1 MQKELLSMKEYRV
14 IIWGL
19 GSVGRY
25 AVKMIQQKNSLKL
38 VGAIDVDPAK
48 VGRDAGEVF
57 GFPETGVIVSDD
69 IDAVLSRDADVV
81 LFYLP
86 DMRDEGDNRPTG
98 FTRGAEMICRALNA
112 GKNVLT
118 TLALYHLHK
127 TAPKLYEMINTCA
140 LENGVTFVQQGIFPG
155 LYNPYL
161 PVVLASMAGRVDR
174 VIITGGEDDSYNFSP
189 WVKMF
194 GYGKDP
200 GEFDRQALKDMI
212 TSYYGPTAMVIADKV
227 GLEYDEYV
235 EDHEMFTAAI
245 ELNPRSIG
253 KVAPGTI
260 SAHHFTMRCMKDGRE
275 ITGFHFTHKV
285 CHKLQPEPPI
295 EDKIIIEGEPNMAM
309 TLKGMLSPVE
319 PFATSAAPSVN
330 LIPQCVEA
338 RPGFVN
344 ALDLPASIP
353 VL

>member
-1 MQKELLSMKEYRV
+1 MKTYRV
-14 IIWGL
+14 IIWGM

-25 AVKMIQQKNSLKL
+25 AVKMIAKKKSLTL

-57 GFPETGVIVSDD
+57 GFDKTGVVISDQVE
-69 IDAVLSRDADVV
+69 AVLGMDADMV

-86 DMRDEGDNRPTG
+86 DMRDKGDNRPTG
-98 FTRGAEMICRALNA
+98 FTRGVDMICQALRA

-118 TLALYHLHK
+118 TQALYHLHK
-127 TAPKLYEMINTCA
+127 TAPKFYDKIHTAA

-155 LYNPYL
+155 LYTPYL

-174 VIITGGEDDSYNFSP
+174 ITVTGGEDDSYNMSP
-189 WVKMF
+189 WVQMF

-200 GEFDRQALKDMI
+200 KTFDRQALKDMI
-212 TSYYGPTAMVIADKV
+212 TSYYGPTAMVIADRAN
-227 GLEYDEYV
+227 LAYDEYV
-235 EDHEMFTAAI
+235 EDHEIFTAAT
-245 ELNPRSIG
+245 ELNPKSIG
-253 KVAPGTI
+253 RVLPGTI
-260 SAHHFTMRCMKDGRE
+260 SAHLFTMRCLKEGRE
-275 ITGFHFTHKV
+275 VAGFHFVHKV
-285 CHKLQPEPPI
+285 CHKTQPEPPI
-295 EDKIIIEGEPNMAM
+295 EDKIIIEGEPTMTM

-338 RPGFVN
+338 PPGFID
-344 ALDLPASIP
+344 ALDLPASKP
-353 VL
+353 AE